1 MGVALHLPLRRRRD
15 ATHADR
21 RVAPRRRAALA
32 RSLERVVEDAGEPR
46 IPLTA
51 RVPVRRDQVLD
62 ARGDIAALAGLL
74 RDRDR
79 PVRPEGMRLAEA
91 LLCDGEGPLY
101 LWAEP
106 GTLRRRVRV
115 ISEAM
120 G

>member
-1 MGVALHLPLRRRRD
+1 MGVALHLPLRRHRD

-21 RVAPRRRAALA
+21 RIAPRRRDVLA
-32 RSLERVVEDAGEPR
+32 RSYERAVK
-46 IPLTA
+46 
-51 RVPVRRDQVLD
+51 D
-62 ARGDIAALAGLL
+62 ARAPLAALL

-91 LLCDGEGPLY
+91 LLCDGDGSLY
-101 LWAEP
+101 QWAEP